1 MDPYDHPELA
11 CNETYLPPN
20 DDGSSPEVHLD
31 FELNF
36 FGDVYDSVWINNNG
50 NVTLDGPLGVYT
62 PFDLSTTDRA
72 IIAPY
77 FADVDTRAAGGGS
90 VFYNYGAGEYQGQR
104 AFCVTWYQVGYF
116 SQATDKVNTFQLLL
130 VERPESGPG
139 DFDII
144 FNYDSLQWETGD
156 ASNGS
161 GGTGGFS
168 ARAGFSNGLAQ
179 GPDYLVERTSIEL
192 AGSGVPGAFLDA
204 NPSGLARTSTLRQP
218 VGRHVFHVR
227 SSGAIGTKYVALGD
241 SFQAGEGAGSYRQ
254 GTDTTTNQCHRSSNA
269 YPVQLAGRRAIPYV
283 LDFWA
288 CAGSFFGDLG
298 RDTVST
304 QRPPWNDPAIN
315 AYSDAYFKSALE
327 RVGHDTQVITIGI
340 GGNDVGFFPVL
351 TGCIAENLTGASD
364 EVPCAGRHDRSV
376 QAKLDELAEAD
387 KWTTLFK
394 DLRRRAPWA
403 EIYAISY
410 PRFFAED
417 NYWGDCDALGLRPAD
432 QQWINSTIDRLNAII
447 KDSARAANVRYVDL
461 GDAGAGHE
469 ICSGNRGFMNL
480 LDPIFTEGN
489 PLGVMH
495 PNAFGQELMANSIE
509 AQLDAPGPWIRTT
522 VYPGQS
528 TFVDFVIDGAATASF
543 SQWMEGSIIDMRVTS
558 PSGQVYDKN
567 SSGPGIRIEHGPTYD
582 YFDIDN
588 PEPGEWNV
596 ELVGVEVAP
605 AGEWS
610 YVDAQTSTINNSAP
624 VAAVEVSNV
633 GWTYTFDA
641 TASTDIDGQIVSYEW
656 DLGNGERAFG
666 PLLTREFEAGLRFW
680 PTLIV
685 TDDDG
690 AESYMSPEA
699 ALVVPDLHFAGFS
712 APEQGTR
719 ANAGRTI
726 PVRFS
731 FHDDYGTDLFPAD
744 FATIRDIKCDSRVPL
759 GDWEQ
764 APATG
769 KYLPK
774 YLPGA
779 RDFQWLLKSSKSWQ
793 GSCKELRLTLVDESS
808 YSVWMDFS

>member
-1 MDPYDHPELA
+1 M
-11 CNETYLPPN
+11 PPN
-20 DDGSSPEVHLD
+20 DDGSSPEVFLD

-36 FGDVYDSVWINNNG
+36 FGDVYDSLWINNNG
-50 NVTLDGPLGVYT
+50 NVTLDGPLGEYT

-77 FADVDTRAAGGGS
+77 FADVDTRAAGGGV
-90 VFYNYGAGEYQGQR
+90 VFYNYGAGAYQGQR
-104 AFCVTWYQVGYF
+104 AFCVTWYQVGYY
-116 SQATDKVNTFQLLL
+116 SQSVDKVNTFQLLL

-161 GGTGGFS
+161 GGTGGWS

-179 GPDYLVERTSIEL
+179 GPDQLYQRTSIEL
-192 AGSGVPGAFLDA
+192 AGSGVPGEFLDSS
-204 NPSGLARTSTLRQP
+204 PSGLARTATFRQP
-218 VGRHVFHVR
+218 VGRHIFPVR
-227 SSGAIGTKYVALGD
+227 SNGVIGTQYVALGD
-241 SFQAGEGAGSYRQ
+241 SYQAGEGAGSYRQ
-254 GTDTTTNQCHRSSNA
+254 GTNTTTNQCHRSNNS
-269 YPVQLAGRRAIPYV
+269 YPVLLAGRRAIPYN

-288 CAGSFFGDLG
+288 CAGSFFNDLE
-298 RDTVST
+298 RDTTST
-304 QRPPWNDPAIN
+304 QRPPWNDPAWN
-315 AYSDAYFKSALE
+315 ASSEAQYKSALE

-364 EVPCAGRHDRSV
+364 EVPCAGRHDSQV
-376 QAKLDELAEAD
+376 QAALDELAD
-387 KWTTLFK
+387 VGKWTTIFK

-417 NYWGDCDALGLRPAD
+417 NYWGDCEALALRPAD
-432 QQWINSTIDRLNAII
+432 QRWINSTIDRLNANI
-447 KDSARAANVRYVDL
+447 KEGARAANVRYVDL
-461 GDAGAGHE
+461 ADAGAGHE
-469 ICSGNRGFMNL
+469 ICSGDRVFMNL
-480 LDPIFTEGN
+480 LDPIFTEAN

-495 PNAFGQELMANSIE
+495 PNAFGQELMADAIE
-509 AQLDAPGPWIRTT
+509 AQLDVPGPWIETT
-522 VYPGQS
+522 VFQGQS
-528 TFVDFVIDGAATASF
+528 TFVNFDIDSAATASF

-567 SSGPGIRIEHGPTYD
+567 TVGPGIRIEHGPTFD

-588 PEPGEWNV
+588 PEPGEWTV

-610 YVDAQTSTINNSAP
+610 YVDAQTSTVRNTAP
-624 VAAVEVSNV
+624 VAALDVSNI

-641 TASTDIDGQIVSYEW
+641 TASTDVDGQIVSYEW
-656 DLGNGERAFG
+656 DLGNGERAVG
-666 PLLTREFEAGLRFW
+666 PLLQREFVAGLEFW

-685 TDDDG
+685 TDDVG
-690 AESYMSPEA
+690 AESYLSPEVG
-699 ALVVPDLHFAGFS
+699 LKVPDLNFAGFS
-712 APEQGTR
+712 APDQGSR
-719 ANAGRTI
+719 AHAGRTI

-731 FHDDYGTDLFPAD
+731 FHDYYGTDLFRTD
-744 FATIRDIKCDSRVPL
+744 FATTREIDCDSQAPR
-759 GDWEQ
+759 GNWEQ
-764 APATG
+764 ASATG
-769 KYLPK
+769 HDLPK
-774 YLPGA
+774 YHPGA
-779 RDFQWLLKSSKSWQ
+779 GDFQWLLKTSKSWQ
-793 GSCKELRLTLVDESS
+793 GSCQELRLTLVGESS
-808 YSVWMDFS
+808 YSVWFDFS